1 MATSDPAPESSPHP
15 SPHSSPHPSPHSSPH
30 PSPPPSLHSHPQLT
44 PEPHPELDRLIAVM
58 AHLRAPGGCAWD
70 AEQTHTSLAKYLIE
84 ESHELVEAI
93 EHGTRDDILEE
104 LGDVLYQVLFHADIA
119 AADPD
124 APFTIDDVAR
134 VSAEKM
140 IGRHPHV
147 FGDVTADTAEEVS
160 ANWEQW
166 KRQEKPART
175 SSLDGLPAA
184 LPTLVRAEKVLGR
197 AERLGILSVSDAALA
212 EASTEA
218 AAEAHTA
225 PDRLADET
233 ALGHHLLALVADAR
247 ARGLDADRAL
257 RAAVREVEDRIR
269 ASETQSAPAHPE

>member
-1 MATSDPAPESSPHP
+1 MATPE
-15 SPHSSPHPSPHSSPH
+15 
-30 PSPPPSLHSHPQLT
+30 LIT
-44 PEPHPELDRLIAVM
+44 EPHPELDRLIAVM

-70 AEQTHTSLAKYLIE
+70 AEQTHHSLAKYLIE
-84 ESHELVEAI
+84 ESHELVDAI
-93 EHGTRDDILEE
+93 EHGTRDDLLEE

-119 AADPD
+119 AADAE

-134 VSAEKM
+134 ACAKKM

-147 FGDVTADTAEEVS
+147 FGDVTADTADEVS

-184 LPTLVRAEKVLGR
+184 LPTLVRADKVLGR
-197 AERLGILSVSDAALA
+197 AERLGIDVPPTTGHDG
-212 EASTEA
+212 
-218 AAEAHTA
+218 
-225 PDRLADET
+225 PADEG
-233 ALGHHLLALVADAR
+233 ALGELLLALLADAR

-257 RAAVREVEDRIR
+257 RAAVRQYEDRIR
-269 ASETQSAPAHPE
+269 QHESTLD